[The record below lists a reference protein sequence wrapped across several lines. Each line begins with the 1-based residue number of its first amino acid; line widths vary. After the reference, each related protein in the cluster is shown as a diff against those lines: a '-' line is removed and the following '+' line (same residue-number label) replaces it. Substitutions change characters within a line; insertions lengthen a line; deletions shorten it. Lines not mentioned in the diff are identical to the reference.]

1 MPEEK
6 LIFMRVGAGKMSQ
19 ESFKTVQIVSVFETI
34 FKLNMNTS
42 GHWQQTIMAIH
53 ETQSTE
59 DYIIVD

>member
-1 MPEEK
+1 
-6 LIFMRVGAGKMSQ
+6 MSQ

-42 GHWQQTIMAIH
+42 GHCQQTIMAIH

-59 DYIIVD
+59 DYIIVDSSKLSNLWFIEIQ

>member
-1 MPEEK
+1 
-6 LIFMRVGAGKMSQ
+6 MSQ

-42 GHWQQTIMAIH
+42 GHCQQTIMAIH
-53 ETQSTE
+53 KAQSTE